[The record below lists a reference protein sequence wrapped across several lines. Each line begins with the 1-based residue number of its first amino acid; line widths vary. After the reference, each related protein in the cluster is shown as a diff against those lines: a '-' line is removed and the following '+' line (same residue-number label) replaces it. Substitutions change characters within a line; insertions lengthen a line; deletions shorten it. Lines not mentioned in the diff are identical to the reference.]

1 MSSKI
6 QFSILLM
13 TALFLGGCA
22 WTPHSV
28 DLQPQVSMTGS
39 AVGAGTRLYMRFI
52 DERDDMVIGHR
63 AVGQNGAKIT
73 AEQLPGLVEA
83 QLREGETKKGYM
95 LVPSQEGS
103 DAIVT
108 FRLRSFKLGI
118 EQGFWSG
125 GQNVA
130 ATLSVDARRTSKDYS
145 NVYRHESEKRI
156 QVVPD
161 GHEIDQVMTAA
172 LSEIL
177 SKTLSDSNLDLFLTG
192 KSMTSDSDSIR
203 DTPRVAPTLT
213 SGAPHSSS

>member
-6 QFSILLM
+6 RFSILLM
-13 TALFLGGCA
+13 TALFTSGCA

-28 DLQPQVSMTGS
+28 DLQPQVSTAQS
-39 AVGAGTRLYMRFI
+39 SVGTGTRLFMRFV
-52 DERDDMVIGHR
+52 DERDDMIVGHR
-63 AVGQNGAKIT
+63 AVGDNGAKIT
-73 AEQLPGLVEA
+73 AEQLPSVVEG
-83 QLREGETKKGYM
+83 QLRDGETKKGYT

-103 DAIVT
+103 DATVT

-130 ATLSVDARRTSKDYS
+130 AALTVDARRGLKDYN

-156 QVVPD
+156 QVIPD

-177 SKTLSDSNLDLFLTG
+177 SKALSDDNLDLFLTG
-192 KSMTSDSDSIR
+192 KSLTSDSDNI
-203 DTPRVAPTLT
+203 PTL
-213 SGAPHSSS
+213 

>member
-1 MSSKI
+1 MGVGGNMSSKI
-6 QFSILLM
+6 RFSILLT
-13 TALFLGGCA
+13 TALFISGCA

-28 DLQPQVSMTGS
+28 DLQPQVSTAQS
-39 AVGAGTRLYMRFI
+39 SVGTGTRLFMRFV
-52 DERDDMVIGHR
+52 DERDDMIVGHR
-63 AVGQNGAKIT
+63 AVGDNGAKIT
-73 AEQLPGLVEA
+73 AEQLPSVVEA
-83 QLREGETKKGYM
+83 QLRDGETKKGYT

-103 DAIVT
+103 DATVT

-130 ATLSVDARRTSKDYS
+130 AALTVDARRGLKDYN

-156 QVVPD
+156 QVIPD

-177 SKTLSDSNLDLFLTG
+177 NKALSDDNLDLFLTG
-192 KSMTSDSDSIR
+192 KSLTSDSDNI
-203 DTPRVAPTLT
+203 PTL
-213 SGAPHSSS
+213 

>member
-6 QFSILLM
+6 RFSILLM
-13 TALFLGGCA
+13 TALFISGCA

-28 DLQPQVSMTGS
+28 DLQPQVSTAQS
-39 AVGAGTRLYMRFI
+39 SVGTGTRLFMRFV
-52 DERDDMVIGHR
+52 DERDDMIVGHR
-63 AVGQNGAKIT
+63 AVGDNGAKIT
-73 AEQLPGLVEA
+73 AEQLPSVVEG
-83 QLREGETKKGYM
+83 QLRDGETKKGYT

-103 DAIVT
+103 DATVT

-130 ATLSVDARRTSKDYS
+130 AALTVDARCGLKDYN

-156 QVVPD
+156 QVIPD

-177 SKTLSDSNLDLFLTG
+177 SKALSDDNLDLFLTG
-192 KSMTSDSDSIR
+192 KSLTSDSDNI
-203 DTPRVAPTLT
+203 PTL
-213 SGAPHSSS
+213 